1 MENILFNY
9 STKVA
14 IANYTRNTNTL
25 ASKTSS
31 LEQKS
36 IDFTRRIFR
45 FLELANRSIDNKLVV
60 FNSIAKNLEESIIPR
75 DKAILSKDFSRSI
88 EELIEDITIMSSS
101 RLKSPIIRY
110 K

>member
-45 FLELANRSIDNKLVV
+45 FLKLANRSIDNKLVV
-60 FNSIAKNLEESIIPR
+60 FNSIAKNLEESIIP
-75 DKAILSKDFSRSI
+75 KDFSRSI

>member
-14 IANYTRNTNTL
+14 IASYTRNTNTL
-25 ASKTSS
+25 GSKTSG